1 MYDDDADNADDDDAE
16 DDDYDEEEL
25 AGHNVHC
32 TCTCTWVTSNHS
44 SSQSAL
50 LLLQLVE
57 VALRKSL
64 GLEFL
69 IEKALSF
76 QVTDITCHNLFSP

>member
-1 MYDDDADNADDDDAE
+1 MYDDDADAADDDAE
-16 DDDYDEEEL
+16 DDDHDEEEL
-25 AGHNVHC
+25 AGHNVH
-32 TCTCTWVTSNHS
+32 CTCTWVTSNHS

-64 GLEFL
+64 GF
-69 IEKALSF
+69 
-76 QVTDITCHNLFSP
+76 